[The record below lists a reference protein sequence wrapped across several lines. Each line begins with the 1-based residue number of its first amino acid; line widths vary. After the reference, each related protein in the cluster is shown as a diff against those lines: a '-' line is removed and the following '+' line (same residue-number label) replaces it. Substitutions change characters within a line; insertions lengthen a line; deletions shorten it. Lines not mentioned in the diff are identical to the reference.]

1 MKIKKYLIIPVLSM
15 ILMTGC
21 GNKAFDKAMDEGKLA
36 IASKEYEKAEGM
48 FSLAIEEKKGDKE
61 ANALYNQIQKLIEA
75 MKLKEEGKL
84 EEAIALCD
92 DIDKIESESEFIKK
106 EANILAVETSLVEA
120 ETLINNGKYSDAK
133 NKIVKLLDI
142 IENNDNLISQ
152 IEKANI
158 LIETCDS
165 KIEEE
170 KKKQEAIK
178 AKSTALN
185 AYYNFLKSYEFT
197 SDYSTCGFNLAYIN
211 NDSIPELIVFD
222 GDYHAVGGKVYAYVN
237 GEVIYV
243 NEFGEWGGFEYQEN
257 NGVICSSWSGMGN
270 SYSTYYKWDGSKLST
285 IISSSSIEEMS
296 SNGDFGYRYYINDKE
311 VTLSEYNSSIAPYEN
326 GFKYVSVDDSY
337 AVTDSVMKDKLLN

>member
-1 MKIKKYLIIPVLSM
+1 MKIKKYLIIPLLSM

-21 GNKAFDKAMDEGKLA
+21 GNKAFDKAMEEGKLA
-36 IASKEYEKAEGM
+36 VASKQYEKAEGM

-92 DIDKIESESEFIKK
+92 DIEKIESESEVIKK
-106 EANILAVETSLVEA
+106 EANILAAETSLVEA
-120 ETLINNGKYSDAK
+120 EALMNNGKYSDAK
-133 NKIVKLLDI
+133 NKLLKLIDKI
-142 IENNDNLISQ
+142 KNNDNLISQ
-152 IEKANI
+152 AEKANI

-178 AKSTALN
+178 TKSAALK
-185 AYYNFLKSYEFT
+185 AYYNFLNSYEFT
-197 SDYSTCGFNLAYIN
+197 TDYSTCGFDLAYIN

-237 GEVIYV
+237 GKVTYV
-243 NEFGEWGGFEYQEN
+243 DEFGEWGGFEYQEK
-257 NGVICSSWSGMGN
+257 NGVICSSASGMGN
-270 SYSTYYKWDGSKLST
+270 SYSTYYKWNGSKLST
-285 IISSSSIEEMS
+285 IISFSAETSY
-296 SNGDFGYRYYINDKE
+296 NGDFEYKYYINDEE
-311 VTLSEYNSSIAPYEN
+311 VTFSKYNSAIAPYEN
-326 GFKYVSVDDSY
+326 GFKSMSVYDSY
-337 AVTDSVMKDKLLN
+337 AVTDSIMRDKLLN